1 MGQQSYGEPSKGYM
15 NQGMYGR
22 TSSGYAGGPG
32 GYTGRWVAPS
42 DSNGSPTSMAKN
54 LNSFVCPPSFSYPSN
69 PGGTRGSADFTQ
81 AAAAA
86 AVAAA
91 AATAT
96 ATATA
101 TVAAIQE
108 KQNQE
113 MSYGQVG
120 GAQRPLL
127 SGARNCVN
135 FQSSMEIL
143 QLIGLILQY

>member
-1 MGQQSYGEPSKGYM
+1 MTFLS
-15 NQGMYGR
+15 
-22 TSSGYAGGPG
+22 
-32 GYTGRWVAPS
+32 
-42 DSNGSPTSMAKN
+42 
-54 LNSFVCPPSFSYPSN
+54 SYPSN

-113 MSYGQVG
+113 MNYGQVG
-120 GAQRPLL
+120 GRAEGPLL
-127 SGARNCVN
+127 DDTKRPDQKSQKPLLLR
-135 FQSSMEIL
+135 
-143 QLIGLILQY
+143 

>member
-1 MGQQSYGEPSKGYM
+1 MKSCPSPV
-15 NQGMYGR
+15 
-22 TSSGYAGGPG
+22 S
-32 GYTGRWVAPS
+32 V
-42 DSNGSPTSMAKN
+42 
-54 LNSFVCPPSFSYPSN
+54 LSYPSN
-69 PGGTRGSADFTQ
+69 PGGSRGSADFTQ

-113 MSYGQVG
+113 MNYGQVRRG
-120 GAQRPLL
+120 GAPTNQL
-127 SGARNCVN
+127 SPELKVVLKSQHVKLPQT
-135 FQSSMEIL
+135 QSTSEVST
-143 QLIGLILQY
+143 Y

>member
-1 MGQQSYGEPSKGYM
+1 M
-15 NQGMYGR
+15 
-22 TSSGYAGGPG
+22 
-32 GYTGRWVAPS
+32 
-42 DSNGSPTSMAKN
+42 
-54 LNSFVCPPSFSYPSN
+54 
-69 PGGTRGSADFTQ
+69 
-81 AAAAA
+81 
-86 AVAAA
+86 AAA

-113 MSYGQVG
+113 MNYGQVG
-120 GAQRPLL
+120 GAQCPLL
-127 SGARNCVN
+127 SEARNCVN

>member
-1 MGQQSYGEPSKGYM
+1 
-15 NQGMYGR
+15 MY
-22 TSSGYAGGPG
+22 
-32 GYTGRWVAPS
+32 
-42 DSNGSPTSMAKN
+42 KN
-54 LNSFVCPPSFSYPSN
+54 KLSLVLSYPSN
-69 PGGTRGSADFTQ
+69 PGGSRGSADFTQ

-113 MSYGQVG
+113 MNYGQV
-120 GAQRPLL
+120 RREEL
-127 SGARNCVN
+127 
-135 FQSSMEIL
+135 
-143 QLIGLILQY
+143 